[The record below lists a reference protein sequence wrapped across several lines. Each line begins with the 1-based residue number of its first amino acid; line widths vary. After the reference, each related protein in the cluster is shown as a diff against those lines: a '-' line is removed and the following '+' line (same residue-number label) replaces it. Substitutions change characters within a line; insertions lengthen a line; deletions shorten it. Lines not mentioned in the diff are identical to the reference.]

1 MQTIKHNTCGY
12 KIKTNTGYKDFF
24 GVACNGE
31 KDVVKVVFENDI
43 YIKCTN
49 DHEIFV
55 DWFISKPISKLKEG
69 DSVLSSNGFIKILN
83 IEPCGKELVYDI
95 LDVDGVNRFY
105 ANDILVHNCKF
116 IGKSGTLVDSTTMG
130 RLMETTRSETY
141 RFVIDG
147 DIRFYKELNKERKYL
162 VAIDPAMGLEG
173 DFSAIQVFSF
183 PEFEQVAEWMGDKL
197 NQNDQVE
204 KLKTLIDWMYAD
216 LKAKG
221 CRRPEIYWSLEN
233 NTVGEG
239 LICSMR
245 EKAFNLNYNN
255 PQDYIK
261 RGNLISENG
270 NKRIGFTTSKK
281 SKTVACAQLK
291 NLLENNRIIIHSNEY
306 VKQLSNY
313 TLKEVNYNSTG
324 KGEHDDL
331 ISASLVIIY
340 MYLQCKNSL
349 DLHIPITNNIQ
360 KIEIT
365 DKKYEMPFLFFS
377 N

>member
-12 KIKTNTGYKDFF
+12 KIKTNTGYKDFS

-233 NTVGEG
+233 NSVGEG

-245 EKAFNLNYNN
+245 EKAFNLNY
-255 PQDYIK
+255 
-261 RGNLISENG
+261 
-270 NKRIGFTTSKK
+270 KK
-281 SKTVACAQLK
+281 KCFI
-291 NLLENNRIIIHSNEY
+291 N
-306 VKQLSNY
+306 VKDN
-313 TLKEVNYNSTG
+313 
-324 KGEHDDL
+324 
-331 ISASLVIIY
+331 
-340 MYLQCKNSL
+340 
-349 DLHIPITNNIQ
+349 
-360 KIEIT
+360 
-365 DKKYEMPFLFFS
+365 
-377 N
+377 